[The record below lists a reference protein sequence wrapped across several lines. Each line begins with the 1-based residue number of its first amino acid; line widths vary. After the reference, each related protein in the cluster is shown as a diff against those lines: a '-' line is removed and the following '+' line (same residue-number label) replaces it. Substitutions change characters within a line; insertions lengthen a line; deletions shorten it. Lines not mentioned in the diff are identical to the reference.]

1 MALSE
6 STLSGMM
13 QANLTTEGFNITS
26 TGNATP
32 PQPSWMPVFCDAIAK
47 AVVDHIKAAG
57 KANVTAGSSTGQ
69 WPIV

>member
-26 TGNATP
+26 TGNAGQDP
-32 PQPSWMPVFCDAIAK
+32 WMPVFCDAIAK